1 MLTFHFLIFQFTR
14 ARAAFEKNA
23 RERKRF
29 ESSDRHKRREI
40 VTLPTRV
47 WSAFSFLA
55 EEREK
60 RKKKERT
67 REKASEKV
75 RKGEIFVQIKNNS
88 SYPPEDD
95 ISVMAARTPTTKIIA
110 KDNANCFSKIDI
122 AENAL
127 VYVLLDKRVQ
137 L

>member
-1 MLTFHFLIFQFTR
+1 L
-14 ARAAFEKNA
+14 
-23 RERKRF
+23 ERVLF
-29 ESSDRHKRREI
+29 FSRR
-40 VTLPTRV
+40 
-47 WSAFSFLA
+47 
-55 EEREK
+55 EREK

-67 REKASEKV
+67 REKASFQKV

-110 KDNANCFSKIDI
+110 KDNANSFSKIDI

-127 VYVLLDKRVQ
+127 VYVLLDKRVK